1 MHRFDPDQMCI
12 RDSYYSYPLQTEK
25 RLIQCVLDGKE
36 EALDIFDDVIRE
48 NIANK
53 DLSRENLQNLIY
65 AFIGTISR
73 ICLLYTS
80 RCV

>member
-1 MHRFDPDQMCI
+1 M
-12 RDSYYSYPLQTEK
+12 
-25 RLIQCVLDGKE
+25 LDGKE
-36 EALDIFDDVIRE
+36 EALDIFDDVVRE

-73 ICLLYTS
+73 IFQELKTTPDAFFG
-80 RCV
+80 